1 MSVDESRLEGS
12 DPFNLRRAHKYF
24 SFYFEQNRNISS
36 QNRGSFKKNE
46 PYVYCLFL
54 FFLIYRD
61 EERRYENR
69 TRM

>member
-36 QNRGSFKKNE
+36 QNRGSFKKKRTIH
-46 PYVYCLFL
+46 LL
-54 FFLIYRD
+54 SLLIFFNIQ
-61 EERRYENR
+61 RRGKKI
-69 TRM
+69 